1 MTAPLVLLV
10 YDEPSIRRAFTR
22 ALQRFGF
29 EVLGVP
35 DAESALIVLG
45 ETRVDAVV
53 MDLNLASTRGD
64 ALALAAIR
72 RWPYLRGRIVMMSGD
87 VSAGREWPEEISECP
102 LLGKP
107 FPIEALAERLRALID
122 QQAPAVRRHEQA

>member
-10 YDEPSIRRAFTR
+10 DDEPSIRKAFTR
-22 ALQRFGF
+22 ALLRFGF
-29 EVLGVP
+29 ETIGVA

-64 ALALAAIR
+64 ALALAAMR

-87 VSAGREWPEEISECP
+87 VSVAREWPEEISECP

-107 FPIEALAERLRALID
+107 FPIETLAERLLALIER
-122 QQAPAVRRHEQA
+122 QESAVRRHEQA